1 MTIREDIEP
10 ALIAERTR
18 YETLENSAKT
28 LEGTISEHIPE
39 SLQRNIK
46 MVIAELREAAGPHR
60 ARYEEIRKE
69 LEEKYSNSCHEVEGN
84 K

>member
-10 ALIAERTR
+10 TLIAERTR
-18 YETLENSAKT
+18 YEALENSAKT

-39 SLQRNIK
+39 SLQRNIE
-46 MVIAELREAAGPHR
+46 MVAAELRKLARQHR
-60 ARYEEIRKE
+60 SKYEENKKA
-69 LEEKYSNSCHEVEGN
+69 LEEKYSKPRHEVEGS